1 MKHTLT
7 ALLLF
12 STSLA
17 YADDPLMPPKAPTTP
32 AAPTVAAA
40 EPKVQAARAVVVHVA
55 PISTEPGKPIEI
67 EAMIDAPYAEALSVR
82 WRALG
87 DAPWQDVPFER
98 SSAGGWYVS
107 LPTPDVR
114 GVEYY
119 IRGKDSAGTEVDHF
133 ASASS
138 PHVVRVDPSLFD
150 RLEALDRTRIRNRLN
165 EVSLDVVAHNFGNR
179 YGLRDQFI
187 RAEATYSHKL
197 LRQLHE
203 ISFGFGSI
211 TGRTPESQMPTSDD
225 VLKGTRYGFGQ
236 VRLRVHPSVFIDGRF
251 GLGVSHAGFGGNG
264 RGAVTFGKP
273 WRSCVQ
279 LGAEYFG
286 DLGPTAYVR
295 LQWDTAPP
303 LLMGASV
310 VRTDLPGVQIDVAG
324 LYLAYDVEYQIA
336 DRFKMKAQ
344 LSYGARDGAAHVGG
358 GLGTA
363 VAF

>member
-1 MKHTLT
+1 MKRTLT

-17 YADDPLMPPKAPTTP
+17 YADEPPV
-32 AAPTVAAA
+32 VAAA
-40 EPKVQAARAVVVHVA
+40 EPTAQVARAVVVHVA
-55 PISTEPGKPIEI
+55 PIATEPGSPIEI

-87 DAPWQDVPFER
+87 DAPWQDVAFER
-98 SSAGGWYVS
+98 SSAGGWYAS

-119 IRGKDSAGTEVDHF
+119 IRGKDAAGVEVDHF
-133 ASASS
+133 ASASA

-150 RLEALDRTRIRNRLN
+150 RLEALDRTRIGGRLN

-187 RAEATYSHKL
+187 RTEAQYSYKL

-203 ISFGFGSI
+203 IAFGFGSI
-211 TGRTPESQMPTSDD
+211 SGRTPETKMATADD
-225 VLKGTRYGFGQ
+225 VLKGMRYGFGQ
-236 VRLRVHPSVFIDGRF
+236 VRLRAHPSVFIDGRL
-251 GLGVSHAGFGGNG
+251 GLGVSHDGFEGHG
-264 RGAVTFGKP
+264 RGSITFGKP

-279 LGAEYFG
+279 IGGEYFG
-286 DLGPTAYVR
+286 DLGPTGWVR

-303 LLMGASV
+303 LVMGASV

-324 LYLAYDVEYQIA
+324 LYIAYDVAYRIA
-336 DRFKMKAQ
+336 ERFTMRAQ